1 MRARVLPNEVHEIL
15 KIARARCSNPG
26 RFVCEAALFEILSL
40 TKHSKKLR
48 RFLYPSTSLCSI
60 GELTVCGEV
69 FELMMK
75 KALYSLVFLLLT
87 GTYVYGQAANNPDVI
102 VFKDGEKL
110 IGHLV
115 STKGG
120 SVVFKSDAA
129 GQVTVDWS
137 KIQELRTSEKFAV
150 IPTGVELK
158 GKRDQ
163 NKVSQ
168 GTITATDQQVQV
180 NTGAPA
186 PQTVPT
192 KNVAQMVEEANFE
205 RAFTER
211 GFFGGWIGGAS
222 GGVAYTDSTQSSE
235 NFSGAVN
242 LSRPVPG
249 VDWLD
254 PRSNTLLSFNGAYGK
269 ISEAGTPS
277 VKTALYHAGIEQDF
291 YANSRL
297 FFFGQALF
305 DHNYSQGLN
314 LQQDYGGGLG
324 FVVFKRANSEFDVK
338 ASVDYINQQFQVSSQ
353 NKSLIG
359 SVFGENYT
367 VKFFHGIV
375 FSEKGGYTPAWND
388 TTAYSAFANA
398 ALTFPVYHRLGFT
411 IGGLDTYL
419 NDPPVGFKKNSFT
432 LTLGATYSFQ

>member
-1 MRARVLPNEVHEIL
+1 
-15 KIARARCSNPG
+15 
-26 RFVCEAALFEILSL
+26 
-40 TKHSKKLR
+40 
-48 RFLYPSTSLCSI
+48 
-60 GELTVCGEV
+60 
-69 FELMMK
+69 MMK
-75 KALYSLVFLLLT
+75 RTIYALVFSMVTAMYL
-87 GTYVYGQAANNPDVI
+87 YGQAASKEPDVI

-115 STKGG
+115 SAKGS

-129 GQVTVDWS
+129 GEVTVDWN
-137 KIQELRTSEKFAV
+137 KIQELRSSEKFAA
-150 IPTGVELK
+150 IPAGVELR
-158 GKRDQ
+158 GKQDI
-163 NKVSQ
+163 NKVAQ
-168 GTITATDQQVQV
+168 GTVTATDQQVQL

-186 PQTVPT
+186 PQSMPT
-192 KNVAQMVEEANFE
+192 KNVAQLVEEANFQ

-211 GFFGGWIGGAS
+211 GVFGGWIGGGSA
-222 GGVAYTDSTQSSE
+222 GIAYTDSTQSSE

-254 PRSNTLLSFNGAYGK
+254 PRSNTQLTFTGAYGK

-277 VKTALYHAGIEQDF
+277 VKTALYHAGFEQDF

-305 DHNYSQGLN
+305 DHNYSQGLD
-314 LQQDYGGGLG
+314 LQQDYGGGIG
-324 FVVFKRANSEFDVK
+324 FVVFKKPNSELDVK
-338 ASVDYINQQFQVSSQ
+338 ASLDYIDQRFAISSQ

-367 VKFFHGIV
+367 YKFAHGIL
-375 FSEKGGYTPAWND
+375 FSEKGGFIPAWND
-388 TTAYSAFANA
+388 TSAYSAYANA

-411 IGGLDTYL
+411 IGGLDMYL
-419 NDPPVGFKKNSFT
+419 NDPPIGFKKNSFT
-432 LTLGATYSFQ
+432 LTLGASYSLQ